1 MAGNRPVC
9 LIINFRCHDWIKE
22 LEDQE
27 AWLLGCLWLWESVWM
42 SLSGWTPSHRL
53 GHNKWR
59 RPREALPLEP
69 GNLSQVISVSGSQT
83 SDSVP
88 VQAPASFQDFCFR
101 LRSLS
106 LGFEVKV
113 LDWVR
118 ATGIPGIPACR
129 CPIVGFLSLHVVMVE
144 GNPKNTP
151 WFIYHIVQ
159 SSIQSIHPLIQIVTR
174 SGEAWPNYIKL
185 YIIYTLNV
193 CRIKMG
199 RICTKCSSDYW
210 MLLLWVDYFVL
221 SIL

>member
-1 MAGNRPVC
+1 MTSGVPVT
-9 LIINFRCHDWIKE
+9 
-22 LEDQE
+22 
-27 AWLLGCLWLWESVWM
+27 LGVCVDV
-42 SLSGWTPSHRL
+42 TQRVNTFPPL

-59 RPREALPLEP
+59 RLREALPLSLETCP
-69 GNLSQVISVSGSQT
+69 KSSQF
-83 SDSVP
+83 
-88 VQAPASFQDFCFR
+88 QAPRLWTQCPSRPLPHSQDFCFR

-106 LGFEVKV
+106 LGFEVEV

-129 CPIVGFLSLHVVMVE
+129 YPIVGFLSLHVVMVE

-199 RICTKCSSDYW
+199 RICTKCSSNYW
-210 MLLLWVDYFVL
+210 MLLLWVAYFVL